1 MGDLVNLTFN
11 STDIP
16 SMFTSDVSNSIE
28 YILTKDMIIWLIN
41 ERMYSIN
48 MPCVCI
54 LVFSIILGVFGN
66 MLAIYVFGFRMNRN
80 NSNIFTVWL
89 SIYGLITSILLVY
102 ETYDKRFPMY
112 SGNFPILCKI
122 ERFLILVTNSTAA
135 FLLLCIAFDRYF
147 VVCRPLKRM
156 PRSATKRAIATALIL
171 PPVCVW
177 PIAMFHGPEVRHTPY
192 KDISGVDCADDETY
206 GQSIA
211 EEIYLF
217 FVLII
222 IFTSI
227 VILIVLYVLIFNAMR
242 KWKKADLGESHHKK
256 LCRLYS
262 PSAGSSTSTL
272 RTEKRDVDTLR
283 TERAT
288 RSSLVTFSTV
298 GPDSHDH
305 ETDSTVIEVTVVNGN
320 DSETKRTRSSLKQ
333 ITQVSN
339 SDLSDVNNSTQN
351 GSLENR
357 NSQIKQN
364 AGIPKSNSAK
374 HQKLGQKRSTKRST
388 FMFSMVS
395 ALYVLSFMPTAIVE
409 ALNSMGAVYE
419 ARLSFSAKQL
429 IVIANISYFLNG
441 SLNPLVYI
449 LCNSSF
455 RTELRRM
462 FTGL

>member
-1 MGDLVNLTFN
+1 MYEKTNCSMGDLVNLTFH

-16 SMFTSDVSNSIE
+16 SMLTSDVSNSTE
-28 YILTKDMIIWLIN
+28 YILTKGMIIWLIN

-66 MLAIYVFGFRMNRN
+66 MLAIYVFGFRMKRN

-147 VVCRPLKRM
+147 VICRPLTRM
-156 PRSATKRAIATALIL
+156 PRSATRRAIATALVL

-192 KDISGVDCADDETY
+192 KGISGVDCADDDTY

-217 FVLII
+217 FVLTII
-222 IFTSI
+222 LTSI
-227 VILIVLYVLIFNAMR
+227 VILIVLYALIFNAIR
-242 KWKKADLGESHHKK
+242 KWKKADLGESHHNK

-262 PSAGSSTSTL
+262 TSAGSSTS
-272 RTEKRDVDTLR
+272 
-283 TERAT
+283 
-288 RSSLVTFSTV
+288 
-298 GPDSHDH
+298 
-305 ETDSTVIEVTVVNGN
+305 
-320 DSETKRTRSSLKQ
+320 
-333 ITQVSN
+333 
-339 SDLSDVNNSTQN
+339 
-351 GSLENR
+351 
-357 NSQIKQN
+357 N
-364 AGIPKSNSAK
+364 AKYQK
-374 HQKLGQKRSTKRST
+374 HAQRRSTKRST
-388 FMFSMVS
+388 FMFFMVS
-395 ALYVLSFMPTAIVE
+395 ALYVFSFMPTAIIE

-419 ARLSFSAKQL
+419 AHLSFSAKQI
-429 IVIANISYFLNG
+429 IVIANIFYFLNG

-449 LCNSSF
+449 LCNSTF
-455 RTELRRM
+455 RTELRLM